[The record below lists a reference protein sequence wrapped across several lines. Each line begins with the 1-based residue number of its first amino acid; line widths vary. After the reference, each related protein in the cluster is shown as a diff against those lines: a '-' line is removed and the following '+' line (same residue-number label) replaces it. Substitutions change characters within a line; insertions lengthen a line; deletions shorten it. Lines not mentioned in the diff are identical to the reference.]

1 MNGIGLRSLFKKSQS
16 VDFVAALLDALPKF
30 LDSTDGSKRGLANW
44 LAPVLGADSFE
55 KCNYNR
61 RLAPFLA
68 NGGRTAAHFRECWER
83 SVARAGA
90 IPHDGTAPSA
100 NPLEWPIEMAGLGA
114 GPEFQL
120 MVQTQRALTLACEA
134 HEWAALDKK
143 FRDLPPLDPIL
154 GEMRMAWLNNGRESL
169 VWSSCIASRQY
180 CNGNQQFRQIVAQTM
195 GLPSGACK
203 PYVGQPVACK
213 GQGRKLLDPHG
224 HVLGTVS
231 LPGGARDI
239 RHREIQLTMVSDLNY
254 NGIPAIAEPRNM
266 VNSWMTPA
274 AFDDMNRREGNRP
287 H

>member
-1 MNGIGLRSLFKKSQS
+1 
-16 VDFVAALLDALPKF
+16 
-30 LDSTDGSKRGLANW
+30 
-44 LAPVLGADSFE
+44 
-55 KCNYNR
+55 
-61 RLAPFLA
+61 
-68 NGGRTAAHFRECWER
+68 
-83 SVARAGA
+83 
-90 IPHDGTAPSA
+90 
-100 NPLEWPIEMAGLGA
+100 
-114 GPEFQL
+114 
-120 MVQTQRALTLACEA
+120 MVQTQRALTLVCEA

-195 GLPSGACK
+195 GLPSSACK

-239 RHREIQLTMVSDLNY
+239 RHREIQLSMVSDPRKSPFNT
-254 NGIPAIAEPRNM
+254 IP
-266 VNSWMTPA
+266 SQSQ
-274 AFDDMNRREGNRP
+274 FQGQ
-287 H
+287 